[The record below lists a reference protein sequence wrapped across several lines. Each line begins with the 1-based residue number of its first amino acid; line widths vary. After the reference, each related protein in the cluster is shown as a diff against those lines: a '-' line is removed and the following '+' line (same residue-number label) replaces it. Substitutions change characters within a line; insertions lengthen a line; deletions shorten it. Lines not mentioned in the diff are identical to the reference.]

1 MIRINLITPERKKK
15 KVSAAASAGQRMALV
30 ATLILVGALAFIGW
44 RFTSLARQSSQ
55 LDADLSSAQQETA
68 RLRTIILQVQ
78 QFEQRKAQLQQRV
91 LLIEEL
97 RAGQTGP
104 VHMLDQIS
112 RALPPML
119 WLTNVKQDPKDGS
132 VILDGLATTQN
143 GVTEFVNNLEA
154 TNYFKRSIEIVQTQ
168 SQTIPQPPGVLY
180 RFQLKA
186 FFITPGAKPASGA
199 TSTTPAKTGG

>member
-112 RALPPML
+112 RSLPQML
-119 WLTNVKQDPKDGS
+119 WLTRMNQDPKDGAV
-132 VILDGLATTQN
+132 VIDGTSTTQT

-154 TNYFKRSIEIVQTQ
+154 TSYFKRSIDIVKSEARQIQ
-168 SQTIPQPPGVLY
+168 QPATLVYDFELRAIFAP
-180 RFQLKA
+180 
-186 FFITPGAKPASGA
+186 PGAKPATGTA
-199 TSTTPAKTGG
+199 TPAKTGG